1 MRTPSIF
8 FRLLFNF
15 LFFIVLLLSIDAIG
29 TVPAIAKNYQVQ
41 TKTGI
46 EIQPDLAEGL
56 PISRVDF
63 LLEASTGNQ
72 KDDETL
78 IKQAAGIFSLR
89 AVNPFKPLVLE
100 VGLKK
105 LRQMDS
111 IQSVTYKLYEA
122 VPSGQIIVVI
132 SILPI
137 SEAVKI
143 SKQPTG
149 MWASKDVRDFPTIF
163 ENDRSKFVF
172 IFNGGVGVFS
182 DTDPW
187 FGGYG
192 DAFNKNSPI
201 ADDPLGSGTS
211 TWVEGYVEPG
221 IGGISQI
228 QEYPIYS
235 YGAVTYLMSGTDGH
249 DIYNSGTWGHGELE
263 KLYAGIIWDFPG
275 EKSVL
280 DFSVGKQIYQ
290 LRDGFLL
297 SKIPVSTSVG
307 ERGALY
313 LGPRIAS
320 KNTVL
325 CRAKTFG
332 FGIDAFMIEPS
343 ELDTIKTDTRLL
355 GINLQY
361 QFRNI
366 DTAFTYFYIPQ
377 TDSIYRTPDGRQLP
391 REGVRTFNPSISIT
405 NLFGQGGLWFKGE
418 YAYQN
423 HEDFSMAAQ
432 AGYAWVGYQA
442 EKIAWRPSVSYR
454 WSIFTGDETDTK
466 TFERFDPLFSGG
478 LGNFLPGIVLSK
490 VYKNAN
496 LVTNR
501 ATFSVKPS
509 PTLEL
514 IIDYFNHRADEK
526 NNLGGIGPLQTLSS
540 KDIGQEVT
548 LSVFN
553 YIGSHL
559 FFQGVASLG
568 MPGDAIEQALEADAK
583 NWYTLQAALYMF
595 F

>member
-1 MRTPSIF
+1 M
-8 FRLLFNF
+8 FNF
-15 LFFIVLLLSIDAIG
+15 LLFIIILSSIDAIG
-29 TVPAIAKNYQVQ
+29 TVPAIAKNYEVQ
-41 TKTGI
+41 AKTGI

-56 PISRVDF
+56 PISRVEF
-63 LLEASTGNQ
+63 LLKTSTGDS
-72 KDDETL
+72 KDNETL
-78 IKQAAGIFSLR
+78 IKQASGIFTLKKGD
-89 AVNPFKPLVLE
+89 PFKPLILE
-100 VGLKK
+100 MGLKQ
-105 LRQMDS
+105 LRQLDS
-111 IQSVTYKLYEA
+111 IQSLTYKLYEA
-122 VPSGQIIVVI
+122 VPSGQIIIVI

-137 SEAVKI
+137 SEAVTIPKHP
-143 SKQPTG
+143 SG

-163 ENDRSKFVF
+163 ENNRSKFVF

-228 QEYPIYS
+228 QEYPIYP

-263 KLYAGIIWDFPG
+263 KLYAGIIWDLPG
-275 EKSVL
+275 EKSVF

-377 TDSIYRTPDGRQLP
+377 SDSIYRTPDGRQLP

-405 NLFGQGGLWFKGE
+405 NLFGQGGLWIKGE

-559 FFQGVASLG
+559 FFQGIASVG
-568 MPGDAIEQALEADAK
+568 MPGDAIEKALEADAK

>member
-1 MRTPSIF
+1 MRIPSIF

-15 LFFIVLLLSIDAIG
+15 LLFIIILSSIDAIG
-29 TVPAIAKNYQVQ
+29 TVPAIAKNYEVQ
-41 TKTGI
+41 AKTGI
-46 EIQPDLAEGL
+46 EIQPDLSEGL
-56 PISRVDF
+56 PISRVEF
-63 LLEASTGNQ
+63 LLKTSTGDS

-78 IKQAAGIFSLR
+78 IKQASGIFTLKKGD
-89 AVNPFKPLVLE
+89 PFKPLILE
-100 VGLKK
+100 MGLKK
-105 LRQMDS
+105 LRQLDS
-111 IQSVTYKLYEA
+111 IQSVAYKLYEA
-122 VPSGQIIVVI
+122 VPSGQIIIVI

-137 SEAVKI
+137 SEAVTIPKHP
-143 SKQPTG
+143 SG

-163 ENDRSKFVF
+163 ENNRSKFVF

-228 QEYPIYS
+228 QEYPIYP

-263 KLYAGIIWDFPG
+263 KLYAGIIWDLPG
-275 EKSVL
+275 EKSVF

-377 TDSIYRTPDGRQLP
+377 SDSIYRTPDGRQLP

-405 NLFGQGGLWFKGE
+405 NLFGQGGLWIKGE

-442 EKIAWRPSVSYR
+442 EKIAWRPSISYR

-559 FFQGVASLG
+559 FFQGIASVG
-568 MPGDAIEQALEADAK
+568 MPGDAIEKALEADAK

>member
-1 MRTPSIF
+1 M
-8 FRLLFNF
+8 FNF
-15 LFFIVLLLSIDAIG
+15 LLFIIILSSIDAIG
-29 TVPAIAKNYQVQ
+29 TVPAIAKNYEVQ
-41 TKTGI
+41 AKTGI
-46 EIQPDLAEGL
+46 EIQPDLSEGL
-56 PISRVDF
+56 PISRVEF
-63 LLEASTGNQ
+63 LLKTSTGDS

-78 IKQAAGIFSLR
+78 IKQASGIFTLKKGD
-89 AVNPFKPLVLE
+89 PFKPLILE
-100 VGLKK
+100 MGLKK
-105 LRQMDS
+105 LRQLDS
-111 IQSVTYKLYEA
+111 IQSVAYKLYEA
-122 VPSGQIIVVI
+122 VPSGQIIIVI

-137 SEAVKI
+137 SEAVTIPKHP
-143 SKQPTG
+143 SG

-163 ENDRSKFVF
+163 ENNRSKFVF

-228 QEYPIYS
+228 QEYPIYP

-263 KLYAGIIWDFPG
+263 KLYAGIIWDLPG
-275 EKSVL
+275 EKSVF

-377 TDSIYRTPDGRQLP
+377 SDSIYRTPDGRQLP

-442 EKIAWRPSVSYR
+442 EKIAWRPSVRYR

-553 YIGSHL
+553 YIGRHL
-559 FFQGVASLG
+559 FLQGIASVG
-568 MPGDAIEQALEADAK
+568 IPGDAIEKALAEDAK

>member
-1 MRTPSIF
+1 M
-8 FRLLFNF
+8 FNF
-15 LFFIVLLLSIDAIG
+15 LLFIIILSSIDAIG
-29 TVPAIAKNYQVQ
+29 TVPAIAKNYEVQ
-41 TKTGI
+41 AKTGI
-46 EIQPDLAEGL
+46 EIQPDLSEGL
-56 PISRVDF
+56 PISRVEF
-63 LLEASTGNQ
+63 LLKTSTGDS

-78 IKQAAGIFSLR
+78 IKQASGIFTLKKGD
-89 AVNPFKPLVLE
+89 PFKPLILE
-100 VGLKK
+100 MGLKK
-105 LRQMDS
+105 LRQLDS
-111 IQSVTYKLYEA
+111 IQSVAYKLYEA
-122 VPSGQIIVVI
+122 VPSGQIIIVI

-137 SEAVKI
+137 SEAVTIPKHP
-143 SKQPTG
+143 SG

-163 ENDRSKFVF
+163 ENNRSKFVF

-228 QEYPIYS
+228 QEYPIYP

-263 KLYAGIIWDFPG
+263 KLYAGIIWDLPG
-275 EKSVL
+275 EKSVF

-377 TDSIYRTPDGRQLP
+377 SDSIYRTPDGRQLP

-405 NLFGQGGLWFKGE
+405 NLFGQGGLWIKGE

-509 PTLEL
+509 PTIEL

-559 FFQGVASLG
+559 FFQGIASVG
-568 MPGDAIEQALEADAK
+568 MPGDAIEKALEADAK

>member
-1 MRTPSIF
+1 MRIPSIF

-15 LFFIVLLLSIDAIG
+15 LLFIIILSSIDAIG
-29 TVPAIAKNYQVQ
+29 TVPAIAKNYEVQ
-41 TKTGI
+41 AKTGI

-56 PISRVDF
+56 PISRVEF
-63 LLEASTGNQ
+63 LLKTSTGDS

-78 IKQAAGIFSLR
+78 IKQASGIFTLKKGD
-89 AVNPFKPLVLE
+89 PFKPLILE
-100 VGLKK
+100 MGLKK
-105 LRQMDS
+105 LRQLDS

-122 VPSGQIIVVI
+122 VPSGQIIIVI

-137 SEAVKI
+137 SEAVTIPKHP
-143 SKQPTG
+143 SG

-163 ENDRSKFVF
+163 ENNRSKFVF

-228 QEYPIYS
+228 QEYPIYP

-263 KLYAGIIWDFPG
+263 KLYAGIIWDLPG
-275 EKSVL
+275 EKSVF

-377 TDSIYRTPDGRQLP
+377 SDSIYRTPDGRQLP

-405 NLFGQGGLWFKGE
+405 NLFGQGGLWIKGE

-559 FFQGVASLG
+559 FFQGIASVG
-568 MPGDAIEQALEADAK
+568 MPGDAIEKALEADAK